1 MFAQPFYTID
11 IFTYDDAIIVCIDEI
26 TRKGFLASYVLVS

>member
-11 IFTYDDAIIVCIDEI
+11 MFAYDDTIIAWTNEKE
-26 TRKGFLASYVLVS
+26 RRGLLA